1 MNLVVI
7 DGLLPIDKEDIEL
20 LESVKDKNAIILLN
34 KSDKELKLSIEDIK
48 KYSDKDVI
56 IFSAKENIGV
66 DELENMIKDKFIS
79 KEINFNDQVIIT
91 NIRHQEIINEVSES
105 LEMCLSSIE
114 EGYEED
120 FFTIDLLNAYEAL
133 GEIIGETVD
142 DDVVNEIFSKF
153 CMGK

>member
-1 MNLVVI
+1 MKKIV
-7 DGLLPIDKEDIEL
+7 LLIITL
-20 LESVKDKNAIILLN
+20 LILFGCGFR
-34 KSDKELKLSIEDIK
+34 SKELNEETKQKIQQEISKIN
-48 KYSDKDVI
+48 DKM
-56 IFSAKENIGV
+56 SQ
-66 DELENMIKDKFIS
+66 DELENMIKSKFIS
-79 KEINFNDQVIIT
+79 NEINFNDQVIIT
-91 NIRHQEIINEVSES
+91 NIRHQEIINETLES
-105 LEMCLSSIE
+105 LEMCISSID